1 MPIST
6 INNKSIADG
15 TVIAA
20 DILDG
25 TISSSKLVSANI
37 AGDRIAANTLSNTV
51 FQTGSVESYM
61 RAQGSSVFAGMRNR
75 IINGAMVIDQR
86 NSGSAVT
93 PSDAS
98 YTLDRWRTGA
108 SQSAKLTIQQDSSYN
123 TVAGFASSL
132 KVTSLCSYS
141 VGASDYFGVYQFIE
155 GFNTADLR
163 FGTANAKTI
172 TLSFWVRS
180 SLTGTFGGAIQN
192 AAQTRSYPFSYTI
205 VAADTWE
212 QKIITIPGDTSGTW
226 VGATNARSLF
236 LMYGLGIGSTY
247 GNGTAGAWVGSDLE
261 SVTGA
266 VSIVGT
272 NGATWYLTGV
282 QLEAGSTPTPF
293 EYRQYGTELAL
304 CQRYFQS
311 YSRYEEWA
319 QANINTS
326 TTGNA
331 SILFIQPMRASPT
344 ITLAVAGTSTN
355 NISFLT
361 YSGGSP
367 ATVGTHS
374 AISITPNGFSIT
386 ASGYTATGWAAGI
399 ATAIY
404 AYTNPTTVYTANA
417 EL

>member
-15 TVIAA
+15 TVIAS

-25 TISSSKLVSANI
+25 TINSSKLVAANI
-37 AGDRIAANTLSNTV
+37 AGDRLLANTLSNTV

-108 SQSAKLTIQQDSSYN
+108 SQSSKLTIQQDGSSN
-123 TVAGFASSL
+123 TVAGFSNSL
-132 KVTSLCSYS
+132 KVTSLSSYS
-141 VGASDYFGVYQFIE
+141 VTSSDYFGVYQFIE

-236 LMYGLGIGSTY
+236 LMYGLGVGSTY
-247 GNGTAGAWVGSDLE
+247 GSGTAGAWVGSDVE
-261 SVTGA
+261 SVSGA
-266 VSIVGT
+266 VSVVGT
-272 NGATWYLTGV
+272 NNATWYITGV

-293 EYRQYGTELAL
+293 EYRHYGTELAL
-304 CQRYFQS
+304 CQRYFTIWNNSANLITVGAGAWTGSAAQS
-311 YSRYEEWA
+311 YVHVQYPVA
-319 QANINTS
+319 
-326 TTGNA
+326 
-331 SILFIQPMRASPT
+331 MRASPT
-344 ITLAVAGTSTN
+344 FVSSGTCYSLQFAAGADGTVSSINVTSAGIISARLGLALTGATGVTAG
-355 NISFLT
+355 
-361 YSGGSP
+361 Y
-367 ATVGTHS
+367 ATVLQ
-374 AISITPNGFSIT
+374 T
-386 ASGYTATGWAAGI
+386 ASGLSNYVSAS
-399 ATAIY
+399 
-404 AYTNPTTVYTANA
+404 A